1 MKKYEFYRIFK
12 NYRTNKITF
21 KADHGYIYYITTVTG
36 EKIALAIAKTEYK
49 EWDVT
54 HINSGLLASVKTYKT
69 KKDAVQAIYNNNY
82 IAALAHV
89 SKSDQTKTCIQL
101 LNDYKK
107 QIQTA

>member
-49 EWDVT
+49 E
-54 HINSGLLASVKTYKT
+54 
-69 KKDAVQAIYNNNY
+69 
-82 IAALAHV
+82 
-89 SKSDQTKTCIQL
+89 
-101 LNDYKK
+101 
-107 QIQTA
+107 